1 MSMLKLKEILW
12 EITPECNKNCSYC
25 GSKDLQGKKP
35 LGDKDLKKIAKQL
48 ADYGVEE
55 VTLTG
60 GEPGVLAEKK
70 PALFNGIVRIL
81 RKAGV
86 KVKAVTN
93 GKLVLVDGVEKTLGD
108 LDVIGFSINTP
119 DDVFDESVFDRS
131 KHTMITNF
139 GKHNIWD
146 FDELAECARVFRC
159 WQIQLTMGE
168 NLLNPNGIK
177 HLRSK
182 IADCDVPDDNTII
195 VLADNLQVCHDCE
208 AGISSC
214 SITYDGGVV
223 ACLSERSYGG
233 IQKVYGN
240 LLKESIDDIWENE
253 FKDIR
258 FKGCRKCCRDFVEY
272 PGVDLKDLEENEE
285 ERKAL
290 PPTIIIKKIKEWPKV
305 SPDPYDQPR
314 VVLYGAFG
322 GNVQAYAVTNPP
334 WTGDNINPV
343 INDGG
348 DDYGVV
354 GP

>member
-1 MSMLKLKEILW
+1 MSMLKLKEVLW

-35 LGDKDLKKIAKQL
+35 LADKDLKKIAKQL

-60 GEPGVLAEKK
+60 GEPGVFAEKK
-70 PALFNGIVRIL
+70 PAVFNNIVRIL
-81 RKAGV
+81 RKANV

-93 GKLVLVDGVEKTLGD
+93 GKLVLVDGVEETLSD
-108 LDVIGFSINTP
+108 LDVIGFSVNTL
-119 DDVFDESVFDRS
+119 DDTSEEYCCFDRS

-146 FDELAECARVFRC
+146 FDELAEHAKIYRC

-168 NLLNPNGIK
+168 NLLNPSGIK

-182 IADCDVPDDNTII
+182 IAECDTPDSNTTI
-195 VLADNLQVCHDCE
+195 VLADNLQVCHQCA
-208 AGISSC
+208 AGIRSC

-233 IQKVYGN
+233 IQSVYGN
-240 LLKESIDDIWENE
+240 LADRTLEDIWENE
-253 FKDIR
+253 FKDVR
-258 FKGCRKCCRDFVEY
+258 FKECRKCCRDFVEY
-272 PGVDLKDLEENEE
+272 PEIDMEALDDEE

-290 PPTIIIKKIKEWPKV
+290 PPTIIIEKIKEWQKV
-305 SPDPYDQPR
+305 GPDPWNQPT

-322 GNVQAYAVTNPP
+322 DVRAVTNSP
-334 WTGDNINPV
+334 WAGDKNNP
-343 INDGG
+343 IIGDGNDLIT
-348 DDYGVV
+348 YG
-354 GP
+354 P